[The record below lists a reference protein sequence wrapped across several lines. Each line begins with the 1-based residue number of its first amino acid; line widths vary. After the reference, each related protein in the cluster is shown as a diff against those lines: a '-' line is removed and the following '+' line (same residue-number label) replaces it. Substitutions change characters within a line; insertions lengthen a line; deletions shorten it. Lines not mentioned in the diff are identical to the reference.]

1 MQVSGINKNFI
12 YYKNNYYF
20 SNSKKAKSNS
30 DNSIEQID
38 LNFKDASIIN
48 KNIAKVSFLGYNVF
62 ITDGG
67 NHAQNML
74 HFAKA
79 ISHDMEPIIKDVKIL
94 PNQPNMKFLK
104 DLVDV
109 LKQLPLNNNLYNQY
123 VAVPASASVPLL
135 NLQDQV
141 NRIMKTN
148 IKLTPENIKAHK
160 PLLLDFLKKIY
171 ETPEKYREY
180 IGYMDN
186 DHQGIEHTFGV
197 IKQINNLIKNYHAK
211 VYVPAGHPFDET
223 MKWMAGQRNL
233 KPELYNFIA
242 TGEDQN
248 GAVKAMQQEIKDK
261 NWYNFNL
268 LTLSDA
274 RNITIKNKGW
284 NKDYIFAGYDTCT
297 TDGARGVYNFSPV
310 RDDNK
315 KLIGYSYTD
324 TKTNEYPFKEFP
336 ANDEVANLAK
346 YVGLDA
352 DDVIA
357 NRGEIIQYKSGIYK
371 DKLLNK
377 LYPIEEIFS
386 KYEIADKKLRL
397 RGDYVDSTK
406 KLFFRKNNENKIIFP
421 YTDCEGSGKPSVLP
435 MWGCCFAVFNAIKKD
450 IYYDKLAKQLYNTGA
465 RSYGAYLIKKDN
477 VMTDLLNKARN
488 AYKNRDFNSAE
499 MLYNEAIDASKA
511 SEKYGFE
518 DITPYIEQGEMFFKL
533 YDFGK
538 ASGCFN
544 TAITKL
550 SRNINNYLSIHKL
563 KFIDIKLGCEKYKK
577 HVNEYND
584 VLKIADIYRKIGIIC
599 FDKGE
604 TESAVRC
611 FKASS
616 EIKNC
621 TITGEKL
628 IARRAEHNMYIGDII
643 K

>member
-1 MQVSGINKNFI
+1 M
-12 YYKNNYYF
+12 
-20 SNSKKAKSNS
+20 
-30 DNSIEQID
+30 
-38 LNFKDASIIN
+38 
-48 KNIAKVSFLGYNVF
+48 
-62 ITDGG
+62 
-67 NHAQNML
+67 
-74 HFAKA
+74 
-79 ISHDMEPIIKDVKIL
+79 
-94 PNQPNMKFLK
+94 
-104 DLVDV
+104 
-109 LKQLPLNNNLYNQY
+109 
-123 VAVPASASVPLL
+123 

-141 NRIMKTN
+141 NKVMRTN
-148 IKLTPENIKAHK
+148 LQLTPENIKAHK
-160 PLLLDFLKKIY
+160 PIILNFLQKIY
-171 ETPEKYREY
+171 ENPSYYREY
-180 IGYMDN
+180 IGYMDSVN
-186 DHQGIEHTFGV
+186 QGIEHTFGV
-197 IKQINNLIKNYHAK
+197 IKQINNLIKTYHAK

-223 MKWMAGQRNL
+223 LKWMAGQRNL